1 MRLQWHF
8 GLGRELGYAFWALTF
23 FEAVF
28 GAYISIWPLW
38 IERLGAP
45 ISIVGLVL
53 GSAGLIRPL
62 VIGPG
67 SWLVDRFNTRRLLFV
82 ARSLSVGGLLV
93 AAFADAWPLLLLTV
107 VTGAIGELVF
117 PAIQTYV
124 ADHAGENSVHAF
136 TMVITVGPSVA
147 LVATPLVS
155 GFLIS
160 IAGMRAAFVLA
171 ALLTVAGMVFVSRMS
186 FARSR
191 HEGDADQT
199 ASYRRAW
206 QTPAIK
212 RIILFHGCTI
222 ISLAIG
228 SSLIP
233 NFLESE
239 RGFEP
244 ALVSILSS
252 GAAVGTISYG
262 IIASRNRHL
271 RSAPILAAVVAASC
285 TALGYLLF
293 ATQSSLPLVAV
304 AFLLRGG
311 LFSAWVF
318 YLAAMGNVAPKYL
331 RPRAFAIVEI
341 VGGSAISFGPIIA
354 AQLWLIDPSAPFL
367 AASALSAITVAWVL
381 RSGLA
386 IGKSASTISPLPEEG

>member
-1 MRLQWHF
+1 MRPQWHF

-45 ISIVGLVL
+45 IAVVGLVL

-67 SWLVDRFNTRRLLFV
+67 SWLVDRFDTRRLLFIARAMSV
-82 ARSLSVGGLLV
+82 AGLLI
-93 AAFADAWPLLLLTV
+93 AAFADAWPLLFLTV
-107 VTGAIGELVF
+107 ITGAIGELVF

-124 ADHAGENSVHAF
+124 ADHAGENPVRAF
-136 TMVITVGPSVA
+136 TMVISVGPSVA
-147 LVATPLVS
+147 LVVTPLVS
-155 GFLIS
+155 GLLIS
-160 IAGMRAAFVLA
+160 IAGIPAAFILA
-171 ALLTVAGMVFVSRMS
+171 ATMTVAGMLFVSRMS
-186 FARSR
+186 FARVE
-191 HEGDADQT
+191 HDDDAGHS

-206 QTPAIK
+206 QTPAIRK
-212 RIILFHGCTI
+212 IVLFHGCTI

-233 NFLESE
+233 NFLAVE
-239 RGFEP
+239 REYDP
-244 ALVSILSS
+244 ALVSILSAA
-252 GAAVGTISYG
+252 AAVGTIGYG
-262 IIASRNRHL
+262 VIAARNKRL
-271 RSAPILAAVVAASC
+271 RRAPILAAVVAATC
-285 TALGYLLF
+285 TAVGYLLF
-293 ATQSSLPLVAV
+293 ATQSLVAVVAV

-311 LFSAWVF
+311 LFSAWTF
-318 YLAAMGNVAPKYL
+318 YLAAIGNAAPRYL

-354 AQLWLIDPSAPFL
+354 AQLWLIDPHAPFFV
-367 AASALSAITVAWVL
+367 ASALTGITILWVL
-381 RSGLA
+381 RSNA
-386 IGKSASTISPLPEEG
+386 ETVPTTVSSPVPND

>member
-1 MRLQWHF
+1 MRPRWHF

-38 IERLGAP
+38 IEQLGAP
-45 ISIVGLVL
+45 ISGVGLVL
-53 GSAGLIRPL
+53 GSSGLIRPL

-67 SWLVDRFNTRRLLFV
+67 SWLVDRFDTRRLLLA
-82 ARSLSVGGLLV
+82 ARAVSVGGLFV
-93 AAFADAWPLLLLTV
+93 AAFAEAWPLLFLSV

-124 ADHAGENSVHAF
+124 ADHAGANPVRAF

-147 LVATPLVS
+147 LVVTPLVS

-160 IAGMRAAFVLA
+160 VAGIPAAFFLAVATTCAGMFFV
-171 ALLTVAGMVFVSRMS
+171 GKMS
-186 FARSR
+186 FVRIDQD
-191 HEGDADQT
+191 GDPQRT
-199 ASYRRAW
+199 ASYRGAW
-206 QTPAIK
+206 QTPAIR
-212 RIILFHGCTI
+212 RIVLFHGATI
-222 ISLAIG
+222 VSLAIG

-233 NFLESE
+233 NFLAIE
-239 RGFEP
+239 RGYDP
-244 ALVSILSS
+244 ALVSILSA

-262 IIASRNRHL
+262 IIASRSRRL
-271 RSAPILAAVVAASC
+271 RQAPILAAVVAAAC
-285 TALGYLLF
+285 TAAGYLLF
-293 ATQSSLPLVAV
+293 ATQSLIVLVAV

-311 LFSAWVF
+311 LFSAWTF
-318 YLAAMGNVAPKYL
+318 YLAAMGNAAPQYL

-354 AQLWLIDPSAPFL
+354 SQLWLVDPHAPF
-367 AASALSAITVAWVL
+367 AVASTLTMMTIVWIL
-381 RSGLA
+381 RSRANLGQA
-386 IGKSASTISPLPEEG
+386 GPPVPTAGE

>member
-1 MRLQWHF
+1 MRPQWHF

-28 GAYISIWPLW
+28 GAYVSIWPLW

-67 SWLVDRFNTRRLLFV
+67 SWLVDRFNTRRLLFA
-82 ARSLSVGGLLV
+82 ARTLSVGGLLV
-93 AAFADAWPLLLLTV
+93 AAFADVWPLLLFTV

-117 PAIQTYV
+117 PAIHTYV
-124 ADHAGENSVHAF
+124 SDHAGENSVQAF

-147 LVATPLVS
+147 LVVTPLVS
-155 GFLIS
+155 GVLIS
-160 IAGMRAAFVLA
+160 QAGIPAAFILA
-171 ALLTVAGMVFVSRMS
+171 ALLTVAGMIFVSRMS
-186 FARSR
+186 FARVQ
-191 HEGDADQT
+191 HEDDAAQV

-206 QTPAIK
+206 QTPEIR
-212 RIILFHGCTI
+212 RIVLFHGCTI

-228 SSLIP
+228 SSLIA

-239 RGFEP
+239 RGLEP
-244 ALVSILSS
+244 AVVSILSA

-262 IIASRNRHL
+262 VIGTRNRHL
-271 RSAPILAAVVAASC
+271 RRAPILAAVVAASC
-285 TALGYLLF
+285 TALGYVLF
-293 ATQSSLPLVAV
+293 ATQALLPLIAV

-311 LFSAWVF
+311 LFSAWTY
-318 YLAAMGNVAPKYL
+318 YLAAMGSVAPRYL

-341 VGGSAISFGPIIA
+341 VGGSAISFGPILA
-354 AQLWLIDPSAPFL
+354 SQLWLVDPHAPFL
-367 AASALSAITVAWVL
+367 VAATLTAVTVFWVL
-381 RSGLA
+381 RS
-386 IGKSASTISPLPEEG
+386 SPGVAVVPAEIARPQES

>member
-1 MRLQWHF
+1 MPLQWHF

-67 SWLVDRFNTRRLLFV
+67 SSLVDRFDTRRLLLI
-82 ARSLSVGGLLV
+82 ARALSVGGLFV
-93 AAFADAWPLLLLTV
+93 AAYAQIWPLLFLTV
-107 VTGAIGELVF
+107 ISGAIGELVF

-136 TMVITVGPSVA
+136 TMVISVGPSVA
-147 LVATPLVS
+147 LVVTPFVS
-155 GFLIS
+155 GILIS
-160 IAGMRAAFVLA
+160 LAGIEAAFILA
-171 ALLTVAGMVFVSRMS
+171 AVMTVAGMLFVSRMS
-186 FARSR
+186 FARG
-191 HEGDADQT
+191 HHGEDLDEK

-206 QTPAIK
+206 RLPTIRK
-212 RIILFHGCTI
+212 IVFFHGCTI

-233 NFLESE
+233 NFLAVE

-244 ALVSILSS
+244 AIVSVLSAA
-252 GAAVGTISYG
+252 AAVGTIG
-262 IIASRNRHL
+262 FGVITSRNRHL
-271 RSAPILAAVVAASC
+271 RRAPILAAVVAATC
-285 TALGYLLF
+285 TAVGYLLF
-293 ATQSSLPLVAV
+293 ATQSLLPIVAV

-311 LFSAWVF
+311 LFSAWTF
-318 YLAAMGNVAPKYL
+318 YLAAMGNVTPRYL

-341 VGGSAISFGPIIA
+341 VGGSAISFGPILA
-354 AQLWLIDPSAPFL
+354 SQLWLVDPHAPFIV
-367 AASALSAITVAWVL
+367 ASALTSATVVWVL
-381 RSGLA
+381 RSGA
-386 IGKSASTISPLPEEG
+386 TIGQNSALEHQSDER